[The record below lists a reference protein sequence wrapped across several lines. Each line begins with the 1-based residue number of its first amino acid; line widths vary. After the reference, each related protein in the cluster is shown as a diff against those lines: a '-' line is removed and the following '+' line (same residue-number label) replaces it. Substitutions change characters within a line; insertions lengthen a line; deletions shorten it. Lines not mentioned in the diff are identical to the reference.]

1 VEKIPGDNRRGGLF
15 DQSLHALH
23 VLVNRQK
30 CLLCI
35 LLHQARITSGNTGKV
50 KKKCWA
56 IPIWRFPEMGGT
68 RNHPNLDH
76 FSIETHGFDGF
87 GVPPISENPN
97 L

>member
-1 VEKIPGDNRRGGLF
+1 
-15 DQSLHALH
+15 
-23 VLVNRQK
+23 
-30 CLLCI
+30 
-35 LLHQARITSGNTGKV
+35 
-50 KKKCWA
+50 
-56 IPIWRFPEMGGT
+56 MGGT